1 MSCLC
6 QDLSYQTCF
15 KDAQNQEQTLDWSAC
30 LDIDA
35 LVRSQMYKD
44 EAGNWRCSGCDYFSK
59 SSTSV
64 SEHIESKHVYGPGF
78 ACHICQHVCP
88 TRKALKMHIFR
99 GKHYW
104 YHLSWIKII
113 WSIKEF
119 VFISSVQTWIRWSR
133 QACRN
138 WKVVNGSACLAALH
152 RYEGTMWN
160 ITLKQSISIVEAF
173 NAVTALQSVQR
184 VKHLPCISCEGI
196 RILSSNKMISFKL
209 NLLFRSGWLNR
220 TEYAEGLFRVV
231 VLSSMWL

>member
-1 MSCLC
+1 MLNFFQPLVSKWIHPTSTSFPTKPFSAPFCSFCCRGLGWGWRCNRGAIGARAWWSLALSLLPWLLLRLQTNCQSPCWKQTHLICWFHVSCLC
-6 QDLSYQTCF
+6 QDLSHQTCF

-104 YHLSWIKII
+104 YHLSWIKRI
-113 WSIKEF
+113 WSI
-119 VFISSVQTWIRWSR
+119 
-133 QACRN
+133 
-138 WKVVNGSACLAALH
+138 
-152 RYEGTMWN
+152 
-160 ITLKQSISIVEAF
+160 
-173 NAVTALQSVQR
+173 
-184 VKHLPCISCEGI
+184 
-196 RILSSNKMISFKL
+196 
-209 NLLFRSGWLNR
+209 
-220 TEYAEGLFRVV
+220 
-231 VLSSMWL
+231 